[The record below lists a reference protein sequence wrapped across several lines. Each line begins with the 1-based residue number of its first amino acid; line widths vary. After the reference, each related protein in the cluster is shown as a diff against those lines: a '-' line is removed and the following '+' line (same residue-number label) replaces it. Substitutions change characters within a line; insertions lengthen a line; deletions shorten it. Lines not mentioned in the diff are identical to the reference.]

1 MFVVNAIFVVVVAAD
16 AGVSAKGII
25 RINVASPAPK
35 HQKLN
40 RRDGYKMWIW
50 YEGDQAAISFSYY
63 FSAAAL
69 SHSHNNN
76 DGGSNDDDDDD
87 DTDDDDDCDFLD
99 QLSVAP
105 VQKSNPIFSNQ
116 FFFA

>member
-40 RRDGYKMWIW
+40 RRDGYKMWI
-50 YEGDQAAISFSYY
+50 
-63 FSAAAL
+63 
-69 SHSHNNN
+69 
-76 DGGSNDDDDDD
+76 
-87 DTDDDDDCDFLD
+87 
-99 QLSVAP
+99 
-105 VQKSNPIFSNQ
+105 
-116 FFFA
+116 